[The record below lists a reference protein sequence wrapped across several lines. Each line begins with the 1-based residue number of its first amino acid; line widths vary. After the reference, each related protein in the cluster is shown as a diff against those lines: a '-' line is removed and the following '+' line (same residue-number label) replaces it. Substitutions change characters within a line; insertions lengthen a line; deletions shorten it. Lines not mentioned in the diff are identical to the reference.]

1 MRPILTYILV
11 ALTSLSGLSKNHE
24 SRRQI
29 LGKGMWEEIVE
40 ERDSRYDSSLYI
52 MKWSK
57 LKEIYNETGR
67 STL

>member
-1 MRPILTYILV
+1 M
-11 ALTSLSGLSKNHE
+11 
-24 SRRQI
+24 
-29 LGKGMWEEIVE
+29 GKGMWDKIVE